1 MGGKAVTVQV
11 LLAAWAT
18 GNFHAASHSAK
29 ILLILFISILCF
41 QPFRELTKSQ
51 LRPKTQIQW
60 LGLFR
65 KETHKSWVSPLG
77 HVLLAVEEVIM
88 ISSIATVPFKDNT
101 LAIGG
106 PSHSYVYLH
115 ILSALCR
122 KEMHS
127 CLQICWV
134 PFISVYVHYQAF
146 LKSCTSR
153 YF

>member
-11 LLAAWAT
+11 LLAAGST

-41 QPFRELTKSQ
+41 QPFRELTKGQ

-65 KETHKSWVSPLG
+65 KETHKSRVSPWG
-77 HVLLAVEEVIM
+77 HILLAVEEMIM
-88 ISSIATVPFKDNT
+88 ISSTATVPFRDNT
-101 LAIGG
+101 LAISG
-106 PSHSYVYLH
+106 PSHSYVCVH
-115 ILSALCR
+115 IFSALCR

-134 PFISVYVHYQAF
+134 PFTSIYVHHTGIF
-146 LKSCTSR
+146 KTLHK
-153 YF
+153 